1 MVQATQQKPGS
12 KTILEKNW
20 KFDIDISAD
29 RLFAHLTITKPES
42 DAEFEFSADE
52 LVAILNRAGVTHGIK
67 TDQISKIIDAGL
79 FGKRMEIARGRP
91 PSRGKDSDFETLFP
105 KEVSK
110 SPVVGPDGLI
120 DYKNLGII
128 RNAKKGQPLARRI
141 PPTTG
146 EPGFTIDGEEIP
158 GLPGR
163 EKALPKGKNTQVSP
177 DDPNVLIAAD
187 DGAIQFSNDIISVD
201 KIYKILGDVDI
212 STGNINYVGNL
223 QIGGGIKAGFKVM
236 AEGDIEIEK
245 NIEDAEVVS
254 GGSIV
259 AKGGFVGSGSGFIR
273 AKNDLII
280 RFVENGNIEVGN
292 DIHISGQALNS
303 NIFAGNAIYLKGAKA
318 IILGGQVGAFNLV
331 ETDVIGSVLG
341 TKTIVRVGFNPAMIK
356 EFQHLENECK
366 RLKADQERIKQ
377 AIYSLTKLEIDNKLN
392 KAQAESL
399 AQLKAVR
406 NDLPKQ
412 IEEIDR
418 RKSALFAKI
427 NDHKNAKIVVRGT
440 AYHGT
445 IIQIGLLKKE
455 LIQDVTRCTFK
466 SDGNQIVM
474 LTHY

>member
-1 MVQATQQKPGS
+1 MVQTTQQKPGS
-12 KTILEKNW
+12 KIISEKDW
-20 KFDIDISAD
+20 KFEIDISAD
-29 RLFAHLTITKPES
+29 KLTAHLTITKPEG
-42 DAEFEFSADE
+42 DADFAFSADE

-67 TDQISKIIDAGL
+67 SDQIAKIFKEEI
-79 FGKRMEIARGRP
+79 FGRRVEIARGRP
-91 PSRGKDSDFETLFP
+91 PSRGKDADFELLFQ
-105 KEVSK
+105 KEINR

-128 RNAKKGQPLARRI
+128 RNAKKGQQLARKV
-141 PPTTG
+141 PPTIG
-146 EPGFTIDGEEIP
+146 EVGITVDGEEIP

-163 EKALPKGKNTQVSP
+163 DRALPKGKNTDVSP
-177 DDPNVLIAAD
+177 DDPDILIALD
-187 DGAIQFSNDIISVD
+187 DGAIQFNNNIVSVE
-201 KIYKILGDVDI
+201 KIYKILNDVDI
-212 STGNINYVGNL
+212 STGNINYVGTL
-223 QIGGGIKAGFKVM
+223 QIGGGVKAGFKVM

-259 AKGGFVGSGSGFIR
+259 VKGGFVGSGSGFIK

-280 RFVENGNIEVGN
+280 RFIENGNVEVGN
-292 DIHISGQALNS
+292 DIHISGQVLNS
-303 NIFAGNAIYLKGAKA
+303 NVFAGNAIILKGAKT
-318 IILGGQVGAFNLV
+318 IILGGQVGAFNLI
-331 ETDVIGSVLG
+331 ETDIIGSVLG
-341 TKTIVRVGFNPAMIK
+341 TKTVVRVGFNPAMIK

-366 RLKADQERIKQ
+366 RLRSDQDRIKQ
-377 AIYSLTKLEIDNKLN
+377 AIYSLTKLEIDGKLN

-406 NDLPKQ
+406 DELPKQ
-412 IEEIDR
+412 IEEIDAQ
-418 RKSALFAKI
+418 KSALLSKM
-427 NDHKNAKIVVRGT
+427 NDHKKAKIVVRGT

-455 LIQDVTRCTFK
+455 LIQDVSRCTFK